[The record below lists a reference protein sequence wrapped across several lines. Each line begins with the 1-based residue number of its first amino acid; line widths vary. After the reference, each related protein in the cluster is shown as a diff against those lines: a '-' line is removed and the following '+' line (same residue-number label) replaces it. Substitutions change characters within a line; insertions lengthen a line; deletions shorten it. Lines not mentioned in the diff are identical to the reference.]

1 MSLWDI
7 SLLTY
12 LYLLLVCVLFCLLLV
27 TLRHNGLW
35 ADWKIFMHKPKIF
48 FFRLEKVQ
56 MCYDEIQYNAQFG
69 YTDLNSLG
77 LHPHVCVYVCVCV
90 VCMCVCVCV
99 YVWCAYVCVCM
110 YGVRVCVCV
119 CVYACT
125 GVGVHPVAL
134 ASLTASVNPKWLVP
148 T

>member
-1 MSLWDI
+1 
-7 SLLTY
+7 
-12 LYLLLVCVLFCLLLV
+12 
-27 TLRHNGLW
+27 
-35 ADWKIFMHKPKIF
+35 
-48 FFRLEKVQ
+48 

-77 LHPHVCVYVCVCV
+77 LHPHVCVYVCV

-99 YVWCAYVCVCM
+99 CMYVWCAYVCVCM
-110 YGVRVCVCV
+110 YGVHVCVCL